1 MFGQFYT
8 YVPYLQLIGSWIS
21 PTAGVNK
28 RRKETSLAAP
38 PASYTS
44 FPALSLTPRYEGVWK
59 TEGVAP
65 LILRINITQK

>member
-21 PTAGVNK
+21 PRAGVNT
-28 RRKETSLAAP
+28 RRKEISLAATST
-38 PASYTS
+38 SYTS
-44 FPALSLTPRYEGVWK
+44 FPAPSLTPRYEGVWK

-65 LILRINITQK
+65 LILTINTIQK